1 MRYSESQML
10 TLKDYYNNYDLSI
23 NPYDELGMGLTK
35 KKDLSAR
42 TYARLNIKLADWINL
57 TTQFQYEAGEY
68 KTNRFREK
76 EMFESRDMFLCYAV
90 PKFDANKTIVWNLP
104 QGNIFKQATN
114 STRAYNFRSQ
124 LDIHKTHSGVHDIT
138 ALFGFEMRQNKIN
151 YSDNTLY
158 NYDPDLLTHTMV
170 DAAALKNVGGYW
182 RRGTWSDTDIAK
194 VYELTNRYVS
204 IYGNIA
210 YTFDDRYSITGSLRW
225 DRTNLFATSSKYQD
239 KPIWSVGAAWRI
251 DKEKFFNVD
260 KINMLKLRASYGIG
274 GNIAKTAA
282 PYLTVK
288 YQSNNNVGGTQ
299 GSILSRPNPDLR
311 WEKTTTTNIGID
323 FAAFNNRLNGSFEYY
338 FKKGTDLLCQT
349 NGVAWEGFG
358 TGITN
363 CVINN
368 GRMDNRGFEISLRGT
383 IYADRDWSWSVNG
396 VLGYNKNEVKHV
408 NITAP
413 TLQNLIANPTG
424 YPRVG
429 VPLQSIYAY
438 HWAGLDE
445 NGIPCI
451 YDKSG
456 ELVKR
461 KNMNDPEEVYSAGS
475 LVPICSGSIG
485 TNLRFR
491 DFEFSA
497 MMLYACG
504 HKMRNGLIPYMSGGV
519 YWGTAGMAN
528 RWQKPGDENTTNVP
542 RYLPWEHTDYNQYDG
557 DFYEYAD
564 INVLD
569 ASNWR
574 LRNISLSYSI
584 PRPICRKA
592 YMSNVRVMIGMENV
606 LTIAKSKEA
615 KYLLGGY
622 NRPNYTF
629 GINVNF

>member
-260 KINMLKLRASYGIG
+260 KINMQIGRA
-274 GNIAKTAA
+274 
-282 PYLTVK
+282 
-288 YQSNNNVGGTQ
+288 
-299 GSILSRPNPDLR
+299 
-311 WEKTTTTNIGID
+311 
-323 FAAFNNRLNGSFEYY
+323 
-338 FKKGTDLLCQT
+338 
-349 NGVAWEGFG
+349 
-358 TGITN
+358 
-363 CVINN
+363 
-368 GRMDNRGFEISLRGT
+368 
-383 IYADRDWSWSVNG
+383 
-396 VLGYNKNEVKHV
+396 HV
-408 NITAP
+408 
-413 TLQNLIANPTG
+413 
-424 YPRVG
+424 
-429 VPLQSIYAY
+429 
-438 HWAGLDE
+438 
-445 NGIPCI
+445 
-451 YDKSG
+451 
-456 ELVKR
+456 
-461 KNMNDPEEVYSAGS
+461 
-475 LVPICSGSIG
+475 
-485 TNLRFR
+485 
-491 DFEFSA
+491 
-497 MMLYACG
+497 
-504 HKMRNGLIPYMSGGV
+504 
-519 YWGTAGMAN
+519 
-528 RWQKPGDENTTNVP
+528 
-542 RYLPWEHTDYNQYDG
+542 
-557 DFYEYAD
+557 
-564 INVLD
+564 
-569 ASNWR
+569 
-574 LRNISLSYSI
+574 
-584 PRPICRKA
+584 
-592 YMSNVRVMIGMENV
+592 
-606 LTIAKSKEA
+606 
-615 KYLLGGY
+615 
-622 NRPNYTF
+622 
-629 GINVNF
+629 